1 MPTTRDAI
9 ALLALPWLMACT
21 ADPMAKEAVAYQSA
35 MAPVMTQNAALGAEF
50 LELATKLNDESF
62 GPERLAKRWHRR
74 VVPLSEE
81 VATSVNQV
89 STADADLS
97 ARHQAL
103 GQAWQDRAQAYTEID
118 GAWSAGDPTAMD
130 KAFQANV
137 QAKLA
142 EEAALADLNALL
154 GAYGV
159 ALDPFP
165 EP

>member
-9 ALLALPWLMACT
+9 ALLALPWLMACA

-50 LELATKLNDESF
+50 LDLATKLNDESF

-74 VVPLSEE
+74 VVPLSAE

-103 GQAWQDRAQAYTEID
+103 GSAWQDRAQAYTEID
-118 GAWSAGDPTAMD
+118 SAWSAGDPTAMD

-154 GAYGV
+154 GAYGA

>member
-1 MPTTRDAI
+1 MPTMRDVI
-9 ALLALPWLMACT
+9 LLLSLPLLAACA
-21 ADPMAKEAVAYQSA
+21 ADPLAEEAVAYQSA

-50 LELATKLNDESF
+50 LEMATKLNDESF
-62 GPERLAKRWHRR
+62 GPDRLAKRWHRK
-74 VVPLSEE
+74 VLPLSEE
-81 VATSVNQV
+81 VATSASQV
-89 STADADLS
+89 STADLELS

-118 GAWSAGDPTAMD
+118 QAWEAGDPNAMD